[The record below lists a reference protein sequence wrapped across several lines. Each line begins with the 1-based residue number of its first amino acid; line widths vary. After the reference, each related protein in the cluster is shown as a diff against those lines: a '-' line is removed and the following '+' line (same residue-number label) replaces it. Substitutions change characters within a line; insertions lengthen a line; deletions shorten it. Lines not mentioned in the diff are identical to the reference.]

1 MKQPISVAKQQKLK
15 FTIGLVALGLLCSFA
30 LVFGAY
36 ETYKS
41 SKLARLKPCPPLP
54 VEPPSP
60 YTRSA
65 DIVLIGDSRIKAW
78 GNPQLGG
85 NRVVI
90 NEGVNGETT
99 TELLCRLDNIL
110 SQYKPQYYILQ
121 TGINDIVTA
130 SMLKE
135 LQREQVEHQAFG
147 NIQRII
153 EQLSQS
159 GAKVLYLDIVP
170 PIKPDIMRSIVWGAN
185 FEAVVQKLNKLVR
198 SSNITNEHNTE
209 HFEMTEV
216 FLNAE
221 TNSWRG
227 EYAVDAL
234 HWTSEA
240 YDHLTQEISRQ
251 IQ

>member
-1 MKQPISVAKQQKLK
+1 MKQLIRVAKQQWLKL
-15 FTIGLVALGLLCSFA
+15 TIGLAVLGFLCSYAVLFW
-30 LVFGAY
+30 AY

-41 SKLARLKPCPPLP
+41 NKLARLKGCSPLAI
-54 VEPPSP
+54 ETQTPS
-60 YTRSA
+60 TRSS
-65 DIVLIGDSRIKAW
+65 DILLIGDSRIKAW
-78 GNPQLGG
+78 GNPQLGS
-85 NRVVI
+85 NKEVI
-90 NEGVNGETT
+90 NEGIDGETT

-110 SQYKPQYYILQ
+110 NQYKPQLFILQ
-121 TGINDIVTA
+121 TGINDLVTA

-135 LQREQVEHQAFG
+135 PERERVENRAFG

-185 FEAVVQKLNKLVR
+185 IEESVQNLNKLIR
-198 SSNITNEHNTE
+198 QNNSNIEQ
-209 HFEMTEV
+209 FEMAEV

-227 EYAVDAL
+227 EYALDAL
-234 HWTSEA
+234 HWTSDA
-240 YDHLTQEISRQ
+240 YAHLTQEISRQ